1 MLTVVEVAAFLRVS
15 RTCVYQLIE
24 SGKIAC
30 HRIGVGRGAI
40 RVTQSDLDEF
50 VQGCRQKPG
59 EEASNASRPAKR
71 LKHLKQ

>member
-1 MLTVVEVAAFLRVS
+1 MLTVVEVADYLRVS

-24 SGKIAC
+24 SGKLAC

-40 RVTQSDLDEF
+40 RVTQGDLDEF
-50 VQGCRQKPG
+50 ILGCRREPG
-59 EEASNASRPAKR
+59 ENVASRPVKR

>member
-1 MLTVVEVAAFLRVS
+1 MLTVVEVAAILRVS

-40 RVTQSDLDEF
+40 RVAQSDLDEF
-50 VQGCRQKPG
+50 VVSCRQEPDKG
-59 EEASNASRPAKR
+59 ASSAPSPAKR
-71 LKHLKQ
+71 LKHLRQ